1 MPILVQW
8 KYQEKTKT
16 FLVIFYF
23 YDDGSS
29 SNLRFGTIKLERDSQ
44 NADMKFGDSITLADK
59 SVFGIL
65 EDKKM
70 FVKPMMNWA
79 PSHVELGYLSEV
91 LRYANIIDGLSEIEK
106 ENLRLD
112 LEYSEADPTLGKEY
126 WGDQNHLAEIW
137 EALEHKA
144 HLFCIEPNYGIHF
157 RGVELCSEYIDYL
170 KTVLEPYIR

>member
-29 SNLRFGTIKLERDSQ
+29 SNLRFGTIELKRGRQ
-44 NADMKFGDSITLADK
+44 YADMKLGDSITLANK
-59 SVFGIL
+59 SVFGIP
-65 EDKKM
+65 EDKM
-70 FVKPMMNWA
+70 SVKPMMNWA

-112 LEYSEADPTLGKEY
+112 LEYSEANPTLGKEY
-126 WGDQNHLAEIW
+126 LGDQNHLSEIW
-137 EALEHKA
+137 DALESKA
-144 HLFCIEPNYGIHF
+144 QLFCIEPTYGTHY

-170 KTVLEPYIR
+170 KTVLEPYLK